1 VVFALFF
8 GLETCDDFCMRKPLR
23 LPDTYR
29 FPGFCPE
36 PIVRG
41 LFGDPKARIVS
52 LRRRRK
58 KRPVALVASP
68 FEAFTTASLDGS
80 ATCPV
85 ATRACT
91 WRSKFDGCTAPGAQP

>member
-1 VVFALFF
+1 
-8 GLETCDDFCMRKPLR
+8 MR

-29 FPGFCPE
+29 FPGFHPE
-36 PIVRG
+36 AIVQG
-41 LFGDPKARIVS
+41 IFGDPKARIVS

-58 KRPVALVASP
+58 KRPAAPVANP
-68 FEAFTTASLDGS
+68 FEAFTIASPAGS

-91 WRSKFDGCTAPGAQP
+91 WRSRCDACNALGAAP